1 MTWVVGRHN
10 NELWSLV
17 RIPEELPNLHR
28 RTGDK
33 LVLGRCQTI
42 AKRSQQ
48 ATLKVRERREPLAWL
63 ANLGEVSAKR
73 KPTARPARKPL
84 EGCPNGIVGPSR
96 FLLALE
102 PGVDT
107 SLNVTLEDLGKVMVA
122 IELVLVG
129 DARERLNRIED
140 SHD

>member
-1 MTWVVGRHN
+1 
-10 NELWSLV
+10 
-17 RIPEELPNLHR
+17 LPSQHW
-28 RTGDK
+28 RTGDE
-33 LVLGRCQTI
+33 LVLGRCQAI

-63 ANLGEVSAKR
+63 TNLGEVSAKR

-84 EGCPNGIVGPSR
+84 EWCPNSVVIPSR

-107 SLNVTLEDLGKVMVA
+107 SLNVTFKDLGKVMMAV
-122 IELVLVG
+122 ELVLVG
-129 DARERLNRIED
+129 DASEGLNGIES
-140 SHD
+140 SHHQ